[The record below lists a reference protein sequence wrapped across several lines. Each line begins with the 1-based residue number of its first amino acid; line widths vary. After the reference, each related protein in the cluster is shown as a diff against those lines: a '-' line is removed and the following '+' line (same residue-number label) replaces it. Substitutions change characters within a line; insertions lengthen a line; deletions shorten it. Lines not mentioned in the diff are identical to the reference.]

1 MFSFV
6 RDCQSLSPS
15 GCFARP
21 RAARRF
27 RLLHAPADARP
38 VTRGFVVR
46 LRVRRSLVMASVC
59 ICLMTNAVE
68 HIFMHLS
75 ATHICCFVSC
85 LFERVASFKIGL
97 LAFISRSFWI
107 LVFC

>member
-1 MFSFV
+1 MAALHTHGQRV
-6 RDCQSLSPS
+6 GS
-15 GCFARP
+15 GCSTPPPTLGA
-21 RAARRF
+21 
-27 RLLHAPADARP
+27 

-59 ICLMTNAVE
+59 FCLMTNAVE